1 MNRRSFLQ
9 KSAIATA
16 AAPTII
22 GGMPLLASSPS
33 SALGSNFMNNDNIV
47 IIIQLFGGNDGL
59 NTIVP
64 AEDDN
69 YYNLRPG
76 ISVVKDTAVR
86 ILGSDVFLHPALVE
100 NVHNGGMLNLLE
112 QGNLAVIENVG
123 YENPNL
129 SHFRSTDI
137 WLSGINSSNPD
148 VRLDTGWVGRYF
160 ERNLTNFP
168 LVIPE
173 DPLAIQIGGS
183 LSMLLK
189 SQSGDMGITLRDP
202 DSFFQKGAGL
212 TPDEDYFDPATNNYQ
227 EEFNFIRTIAKQS
240 DVYSQKVKAAFDK
253 GTNVVNYSQGFAQ
266 QLRLISR
273 LISGGLKSKVY
284 MCFMGGFDTHVQQ
297 QQSDNLGFHPS
308 LLNNLSNGICQFM
321 DDAIQQGFG
330 EKVVGLTISEFG
342 RRPFENGS
350 RGTDHG
356 AASVQFVFGRNV
368 NAAVYGNPPD
378 LENFTNNGDI
388 VYQNDYRRVYV
399 DILESWF
406 EETPETIEQI
416 LGAKVNR
423 LGTIKKRVTSVPEL
437 IEPVNGTPF
446 DLYPNP
452 SRGNS
457 VCSFL
462 LKHPTNVSLTIYD
475 TRGVAV
481 KKIYNGHLNSGF
493 HTIPLTVA
501 NSGSFVA
508 VLEANGYHYTSN
520 FSVTR

>member
-9 KSAIATA
+9 KSSIATV

-189 SQSGDMGITLRDP
+189 SQTGDMGITLRDP
-202 DSFFQKGAGL
+202 DSFFEKGAGL
-212 TPDEDYFDPATNNYQ
+212 TPDEDYFDPASNNYQ

-457 VCSFL
+457 VCSFV